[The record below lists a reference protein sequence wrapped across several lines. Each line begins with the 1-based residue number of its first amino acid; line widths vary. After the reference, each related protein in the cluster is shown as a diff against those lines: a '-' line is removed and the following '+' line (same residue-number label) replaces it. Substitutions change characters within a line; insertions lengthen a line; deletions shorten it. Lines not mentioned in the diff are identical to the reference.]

1 MSWFCENYAESED
14 FVSMTQAIFPK
25 THPKVETERLVLREI
40 SHDDTAAIFRNFSDP
55 DVANWFFEKPHSTM
69 EQTIKVIDH
78 FIHKFKQGEGLTW
91 AITLK
96 EDGQVIGTCG
106 YENIEIGNRG
116 EIGFDLAKAYWGKG
130 FMSESLAA
138 VIDFGFSVLN
148 FSNVEAHTNSN
159 NVRAKRL
166 LEKLG
171 FRLDKVS
178 KGNDHYVLPKKT

>member
-1 MSWFCENYAESED
+1 
-14 FVSMTQAIFPK
+14 MTQVIFPQI
-25 THPKVETERLVLREI
+25 HPTVETERLILREI
-40 SHDDTAAIFRNFSDP
+40 SHNDTAAIFRNFSDP

-69 EQTIKVIDH
+69 KQTIKVIDN
-78 FIHKFKQGEGLTW
+78 FIFKFKQGEGLTW

-116 EIGFDLAKAYWGKG
+116 EIGFDLAKEYWGKG
-130 FMSESLAA
+130 YMRESLTA
-138 VIDFGFSVLN
+138 IINFGFSVFNL
-148 FSNVEAHTNSN
+148 SIVEAHTNSN

-171 FRLDKVS
+171 FQLDKVL
-178 KGNDHYVLPKKT
+178 KANHHYILGKKT

>member
-1 MSWFCENYAESED
+1 
-14 FVSMTQAIFPK
+14 MTQAIFPQ

-78 FIHKFKQGEGLTW
+78 FILKFKQGEGLTW

-116 EIGFDLAKAYWGKG
+116 EIGFDLAKDCWGKG
-130 FMSESLAA
+130 YMRESLAA
-138 VIDFGFSVLN
+138 IINFGFSILN
-148 FSNVEAHTNSN
+148 LSKIEAHTNLN
-159 NVRAKRL
+159 NVRAKFL

-171 FRLDKVS
+171 FQLDKVS
-178 KGNDHYVLPKKT
+178 KGNDHYILSKKT